1 MTSKENLQAII
12 QAMPLDTPEIKHII
26 LKSEINKKQ
35 KASLSKNGNN
45 G

>member
-1 MTSKENLQAII
+1 MTSKENLQMII